1 MTDTSGPAAAAPGAT
16 NTAPGATNTALG
28 TADTPGVGALGTGSA
43 RAAATSAAG
52 LGSANALGEDVL
64 ASFEAHRREL
74 CAYAYRMLGS
84 SFEAED
90 AVQETF
96 TRAWKSYDSFE
107 GRASLRSWLYKITT
121 NVCLDMLDGPQ
132 RRARPMDLN
141 GPSRPD
147 STLPAPQP
155 DYVWIEPIPN
165 ALAFGADP
173 ADHASTKDTLRLAFV
188 AACQHLPAT
197 QRAILIMRE
206 VLRFSANETAE
217 ALTMTTASVNSA
229 LQRARATMSKVQPA
243 AGDDYDES
251 DVNQRKLVDDFVTA
265 FEAYDMDAL
274 TALLKADVA
283 LSMPPFELW
292 ISGPENV
299 AAFMLGT
306 GSACAGSKL
315 VRLAGANGHIAFGQY
330 KPTEQPGLY
339 TPWAVTVL
347 ELEGETIAGLN
358 FFLDTARLFP
368 LFDLPP
374 ELREPVD

>member
-1 MTDTSGPAAAAPGAT
+1 MILIPLVETLRVWDVSVPCGRVTFMNDSSGST
-16 NTAPGATNTALG
+16 VSR
-28 TADTPGVGALGTGSA
+28 TP
-43 RAAATSAAG
+43 
-52 LGSANALGEDVL
+52 DVL
-64 ASFEAHRREL
+64 ESFEGHRREL

-132 RRARPMDLN
+132 RRARPMDLS

-147 STLPAPQP
+147 SQLPAPQP

-165 ALAFGADP
+165 ALAFGSDP
-173 ADHASTKDTLRLAFV
+173 AEHASAKDTLRLAFV

-206 VLRFSANETAE
+206 VLRFSASETAE
-217 ALTMTTASVNSA
+217 ALTMSPASVNSA

-243 AGDDYDES
+243 ATDTYDET
-251 DVNQRKLVDDFVTA
+251 DDNQRKLVDNFVKA
-265 FEAYDMDAL
+265 FEAYDMDTL
-274 TALLKADVA
+274 TTLLKTDVA
-283 LSMPPFELW
+283 LSMPPFDLW

-306 GSACAGSKL
+306 GSGCRDS
-315 VRLAGANGHIAFGQY
+315 RMIPLAGANGHPAFGHY
-330 KPTEQPGLY
+330 KPHETEAGVWV
-339 TPWAVTVL
+339 PWSITVL
-347 ELEGETIAGLN
+347 ELNGDTIAGLN
-358 FFLDTARLFP
+358 FFLDTEKLFP
-368 LFDLPP
+368 LFGLAP
-374 ELREPVD
+374 ELREPL